1 MPRARLRNIWS
12 YLPALGALLL
22 GFGALDGGARAERP
36 GLQPPA
42 TPSSQSALRPEEILV
57 RIDGEKV
64 YTAQDAGSF
73 EELRLGDTPEAAH
86 LRELLREEGA
96 DRRSVSIPVGAMIVA
111 SGGGSGKGDKP
122 SRQNSRETGTGTGS
136 GK

>member
-12 YLPALGALLL
+12 YRPALGALLL
-22 GFGALDGGARAERP
+22 GFGALIGGARAERP

-42 TPSSQSALRPEEILV
+42 TPEPSSQSALRPEEILV
-57 RIDGEKV
+57 RIDGESI
-64 YTAQDAGSF
+64 YISQDAGSF

-86 LRELLREEGA
+86 LRELLRNEGA
-96 DRRSVSIPVGAMIVA
+96 DRRSVSIPVGSMIVA

-122 SRQNSRETGTGTGS
+122 SRQNSRETGTGS